1 MAKKKKDPI
10 LDPINKEL
18 KKVTNKI
25 IKPIDK
31 GFKKV
36 SKEITKP
43 VDKIVG
49 YFKCGINKIK
59 NLGDCILF
67 YIVDMFIAM
76 YFLLWNMF
84 ATVFGLKK
92 AGQSLWKFINKYQ
105 QFKYPKSIMKKCY
118 LC

>member
-1 MAKKKKDPI
+1 MAKKKDPI

-18 KKVTNKI
+18 KKVTDKI

-36 SKEITKP
+36 TEPI
-43 VDKIVG
+43 DKIIG

-59 NLGDCILF
+59 SLGDCILF
-67 YIVDMFIAM
+67 YIIDMFIAM

-105 QFKYPKSIMKKCY
+105 KFKYPRSIMKKCY